1 MMLETN
7 NISFIALS
15 LMLLS
20 FFYYVYSISIKENLI
35 KFIGSVLLLSSV
47 SIISSMF
54 IHNGLMSICILSLCL
69 ILFKQDSVLECLF
82 ISLYF
87 IFLKVLTYVIM
98 TWGINIFIYDLVLPI
113 HDIVYGSDLLLCI
126 FLLLTRH
133 LFKDYLMRIKEYT
146 AFYLGIHS
154 VLTLI
159 YLSYLITIFK
169 KGSLPLENSI
179 EIVLITILVMLIYQ
193 MVNRILSIEKE
204 NYLVKL
210 NNEELKFNKKN
221 YENIITYMNEIRK
234 IKHDMNHML
243 LSLLDDCEK
252 KDYESLHNHINNQLH
267 RINKTQTVDTGNASL
282 NLILASQLS
291 KIKSKNI
298 EFIASQF
305 DDDIPMDKVDFYVL
319 LGNLLDNA
327 IENCT
332 SMSIKKIILDIY
344 KESNDFFIDIKNTS
358 INNPL
363 IDNPSFNTTKEDCGH
378 GFGMRSIMNIV
389 NKYHGVI
396 TYDYSYRYF
405 IIQIRIKSCTDNHY
419 NTM

>member
-7 NISFIALS
+7 SISFITCS

-20 FFYYVYSISIKENLI
+20 FFYYVYSINIKENLI
-35 KFIGSVLLLSSV
+35 KYIGSVVLLSSV

-54 IHNGLMSICILSLCL
+54 IHNGLISLCILGLCL
-69 ILFKQDSVLECLF
+69 VLFKQDSLLESLF

-98 TWGINIFIYDLVLPI
+98 TWGITIFIYDLVLPI
-113 HDIVYGSDLLLCI
+113 HYTIYGSDILLCL
-126 FLLLTRH
+126 FLLLTGH
-133 LFKDYLMRIKEYT
+133 LFKNHLTRIREYT
-146 AFYLGIHS
+146 TFYLGIHS
-154 VLTLI
+154 VLILI

-169 KGSLPLENSI
+169 KGSLPLESSI
-179 EIVLITILVMLIYQ
+179 EIVLITVLVMLIYQ
-193 MVNRILSIEKE
+193 MVNKVLCIEKE

-221 YENIITYMNEIRK
+221 YENIMTHMNEIRK

-243 LSLLDDCEK
+243 LSLLDDCKK

-267 RINKTQTVDTGNASL
+267 RINETQTVNTGNASL
-282 NLILASQLS
+282 NLILASQVS
-291 KIKSKNI
+291 KIKDKNI

-332 SMSIKKIILDIY
+332 SKSIKKIILDIY
-344 KESNDFFIDIKNTS
+344 KEDNGLIIDIKNTS

-363 IDNPSFNTTKEDCGH
+363 IDNPNFNTTKEDYGH

-389 NKYHGVI
+389 NKYHGEI

-405 IIQIRIKSCTDNHY
+405 SVQIKIKS
-419 NTM
+419 

>member
-1 MMLETN
+1 MLETN

-54 IHNGLMSICILSLCL
+54 IHNGLLSICILGLCL
-69 ILFKQDSVLECLF
+69 ILFKHDRLLECLF
-82 ISLYF
+82 ISIYF

-98 TWGINIFIYDLVLPI
+98 TWSINIFIYDLVLPI

-169 KGSLPLENSI
+169 KGSLPLESSI

-221 YENIITYMNEIRK
+221 YENIITHMNEIRK

-243 LSLLDDCEK
+243 LSLLEDCEK

-267 RINKTQTVDTGNASL
+267 RINETQTVDTGNASL

-291 KIKSKNI
+291 KINGKNI

-305 DDDIPMDKVDFYVL
+305 DDDTPMDKIDFYVL

-332 SMSIKKIILDIY
+332 SKSIKKNILDIY
-344 KESNDFFIDIKNTS
+344 KESNDFVIDIKNTN

-363 IDNPSFNTTKEDCGH
+363 VDNPNFNTTKEDCGH
-378 GFGMRSIMNIV
+378 GFGMRSIVNIV
-389 NKYHGVI
+389 NKYHGEI

-405 IIQIRIKSCTDNHY
+405 SVQVKL
-419 NTM
+419 

>member
-1 MMLETN
+1 MLETN

-54 IHNGLMSICILSLCL
+54 IHNGLLSICILGLCL
-69 ILFKQDSVLECLF
+69 ILFKYDRLLECLF
-82 ISLYF
+82 ISIYF

-98 TWGINIFIYDLVLPI
+98 TWGINIFIYDLVL
-113 HDIVYGSDLLLCI
+113 VYGSDLLLCI

-169 KGSLPLENSI
+169 KGSLPLESSI

-221 YENIITYMNEIRK
+221 YENIITHMNEIRK

-243 LSLLDDCEK
+243 LSLLEDCEK
-252 KDYESLHNHINNQLH
+252 KDYESLHNHINTQLH
-267 RINKTQTVDTGNASL
+267 RINETQTVDTGNASL

-291 KIKSKNI
+291 KIKGKNI

-305 DDDIPMDKVDFYVL
+305 DDDIPMDKIDFYVL

-332 SMSIKKIILDIY
+332 SKSIKKIILDIY
-344 KESNDFFIDIKNTS
+344 KESNDFVIDIKNTS

-363 IDNPSFNTTKEDCGH
+363 VDNPNFNTTKEDCSH

-389 NKYHGVI
+389 NKYHGEI

-405 IIQIRIKSCTDNHY
+405 SVQIRIKS
-419 NTM
+419 

>member
-1 MMLETN
+1 MLETN
-7 NISFIALS
+7 NISFITLS

-35 KFIGSVLLLSSV
+35 KFIGSVVLLSSA
-47 SIISSMF
+47 SIISSLL
-54 IHNGLMSICILSLCL
+54 IHNGLMSLCILGLCL
-69 ILFKQDSVLECLF
+69 IMFKQDSLVECLF

-98 TWGINIFIYDLVLPI
+98 AWGINIFIYDLVLPI
-113 HDIVYGSDLLLCI
+113 HDTIYGSDLLLCI

-133 LFKDYLMRIKEYT
+133 LFKGYLMRIKEYT

-169 KGSLPLENSI
+169 KGSLPLESSI

-221 YENIITYMNEIRK
+221 YENIITHMNEIRK

-243 LSLLDDCEK
+243 LSLLEDCEK

-267 RINKTQTVDTGNASL
+267 RINETQTVNTGNASL
-282 NLILASQLS
+282 NLILTSQLS
-291 KIKSKNI
+291 KIKDNNI

-305 DDDIPMDKVDFYVL
+305 NDDIPMDKVDFYVL
-319 LGNLLDNA
+319 IGNLLDNA

-332 SMSIKKIILDIY
+332 SKSIKKIILDIY
-344 KESNDFFIDIKNTS
+344 KENNDFIIDIKNTS
-358 INNPL
+358 VTNPL
-363 IDNPSFNTTKEDCGH
+363 VDNPDFTTTKKDCGH
-378 GFGMRSIMNIV
+378 GFGMHSIMNIV
-389 NKYHGVI
+389 NKYHGEI

-405 IIQIRIKSCTDNHY
+405 SVKVKIKS
-419 NTM
+419 

>member
-7 NISFIALS
+7 NISFIACS

-20 FFYYVYSISIKENLI
+20 FFYYVYSINIKENLI
-35 KFIGSVLLLSSV
+35 KYIGSVVLLSSI
-47 SIISSMF
+47 SIISSLL
-54 IHNGLMSICILSLCL
+54 IHNGLISLCILGLCL

-87 IFLKVLTYVIM
+87 IFLKVLTYVIVA
-98 TWGINIFIYDLVLPI
+98 WGINIFIYDLVLPI
-113 HDIVYGSDLLLCI
+113 HYTIYGSDILLCV

-133 LFKDYLMRIKEYT
+133 LFKDYLTRIREYT

-154 VLTLI
+154 VLILI

-169 KGSLPLENSI
+169 KGSLPLESSI
-179 EIVLITILVMLIYQ
+179 EIVLITILVILIYQ
-193 MVNRILSIEKE
+193 MVNRILSVEKE

-221 YENIITYMNEIRK
+221 YENIITHMNEIRK

-252 KDYESLHNHINNQLH
+252 KDYESLHNHINKQLH
-267 RINKTQTVDTGNASL
+267 RINDTPTIDTGNASL
-282 NLILASQLS
+282 NLILSSQLS
-291 KIKSKNI
+291 KVKDKNV
-298 EFIASQF
+298 EFITSQF

-332 SMSIKKIILDIY
+332 SKSIKKIILDIY
-344 KESNDFFIDIKNTS
+344 KEDHDLVINIKNTS
-358 INNPL
+358 ISNPL
-363 IDNPSFNTTKEDCGH
+363 IDNPNFNTSKKSRNHE
-378 GFGMRSIMNIV
+378 FGMRSIMNIV
-389 NKYHGVI
+389 NKYHGEI

-405 IIQIRIKSCTDNHY
+405 SVQIKMRSW
-419 NTM
+419 

>member
-35 KFIGSVLLLSSV
+35 KFIGSVLVLSSV

-54 IHNGLMSICILSLCL
+54 IHNGLLSICILGLCL
-69 ILFKQDSVLECLF
+69 ILFKHDRLLECLF
-82 ISLYF
+82 ISIYF

-133 LFKDYLMRIKEYT
+133 LFKGYLMRIKEYT

-169 KGSLPLENSI
+169 KGSLPLESSI

-221 YENIITYMNEIRK
+221 YENIITHMNEIRK

-243 LSLLDDCEK
+243 LSLLEDCEK

-267 RINKTQTVDTGNASL
+267 RINETQTVDTGNASL

-291 KIKSKNI
+291 KIKGKNI
-298 EFIASQF
+298 EFISSQF
-305 DDDIPMDKVDFYVL
+305 DDDTPMDKIDFYVL

-332 SMSIKKIILDIY
+332 SKSIKKIILDIY
-344 KESNDFFIDIKNTS
+344 KES
-358 INNPL
+358 
-363 IDNPSFNTTKEDCGH
+363 
-378 GFGMRSIMNIV
+378 
-389 NKYHGVI
+389 
-396 TYDYSYRYF
+396 
-405 IIQIRIKSCTDNHY
+405 
-419 NTM
+419 

>member
-7 NISFIALS
+7 SISFITCS

-20 FFYYVYSISIKENLI
+20 FFYYVYSINIKENLI
-35 KFIGSVLLLSSV
+35 KYIGSVVLLSSV

-54 IHNGLMSICILSLCL
+54 IHNGLISLCILGLCL
-69 ILFKQDSVLECLF
+69 VLFKQDSLLESLF

-98 TWGINIFIYDLVLPI
+98 TWGITIFIYDLVLPI
-113 HDIVYGSDLLLCI
+113 HYTIYGSDILLCL
-126 FLLLTRH
+126 FLLLTGH
-133 LFKDYLMRIKEYT
+133 LFKNHLTRIREYT
-146 AFYLGIHS
+146 TFYLGIHS
-154 VLTLI
+154 VLILI

-169 KGSLPLENSI
+169 KGSLPLESSI
-179 EIVLITILVMLIYQ
+179 EIVLITVLVMLIYQ
-193 MVNRILSIEKE
+193 MVNKVLCIEKE

-221 YENIITYMNEIRK
+221 YENIMTHMNEIRK

-243 LSLLDDCEK
+243 LSLLDDCKK

-267 RINKTQTVDTGNASL
+267 RINETQTVDTGNASL
-282 NLILASQLS
+282 NLILASQVS
-291 KIKSKNI
+291 KIKDKNI

-332 SMSIKKIILDIY
+332 SKSIKKIILDIY
-344 KESNDFFIDIKNTS
+344 KEDNGLIIDIKNTS

-363 IDNPSFNTTKEDCGH
+363 IDNPNFNTTKEDYGH

-389 NKYHGVI
+389 NKYHGEI

-405 IIQIRIKSCTDNHY
+405 SVQIKIKS
-419 NTM
+419 

>member
-1 MMLETN
+1 M
-7 NISFIALS
+7 
-15 LMLLS
+15 
-20 FFYYVYSISIKENLI
+20 
-35 KFIGSVLLLSSV
+35 KFIGSIVLLASV
-47 SIISSMF
+47 SIISSML
-54 IHNGLMSICILSLCL
+54 IHNGLLSICLLGLCL
-69 ILFKQDSVLECLF
+69 ILFKQDSLLECLF

-113 HDIVYGSDLLLCI
+113 HDTIYGSDILLCV
-126 FLLLTRH
+126 FLLLTGH
-133 LFKDYLMRIKEYT
+133 LFKNYLLRIKEYT

-154 VLTLI
+154 VLILI

-169 KGSLPLENSI
+169 KGSLPIESSI
-179 EIVLITILVMLIYQ
+179 EIVLITILVILIYQ

-221 YENIITYMNEIRK
+221 YENIISHMNEIRK

-243 LSLLDDCEK
+243 LSLLDDC
-252 KDYESLHNHINNQLH
+252 
-267 RINKTQTVDTGNASL
+267 
-282 NLILASQLS
+282 
-291 KIKSKNI
+291 
-298 EFIASQF
+298 ASQF
-305 DDDIPMDKVDFYVL
+305 DDDIPIDKVDFYVL

-332 SMSIKKIILDIY
+332 SKSIKKIILDIY
-344 KESNDFFIDIKNTS
+344 KESNDFVIDIKNTS

-363 IDNPSFNTTKEDCGH
+363 VDNPYFNTTKEERGH

-389 NKYHGVI
+389 NKYHGEI

-405 IIQIRIKSCTDNHY
+405 SVQDKL
-419 NTM
+419 

>member
-1 MMLETN
+1 MLETN
-7 NISFIALS
+7 NISFLALS

-54 IHNGLMSICILSLCL
+54 IHNGLLSICILGLCL
-69 ILFKQDSVLECLF
+69 ILFKHDRLLECLF
-82 ISLYF
+82 ISIYF

-98 TWGINIFIYDLVLPI
+98 TWSINIFIYDLVLPI

-169 KGSLPLENSI
+169 KGSLPLESSI

-221 YENIITYMNEIRK
+221 YENIITHMNEIRK

-243 LSLLDDCEK
+243 LSLLEDCEK

-267 RINKTQTVDTGNASL
+267 RINETQTVDTGNASL

-291 KIKSKNI
+291 KINGKNI

-305 DDDIPMDKVDFYVL
+305 DDDTPMDKIDFYVL

-332 SMSIKKIILDIY
+332 SKSIKKIILDIY
-344 KESNDFFIDIKNTS
+344 KESNDFVIDIKNTN

-363 IDNPSFNTTKEDCGH
+363 VDNPNFNTTKEDCGH
-378 GFGMRSIMNIV
+378 GFGMRSIVNIV
-389 NKYHGVI
+389 NKYHGEI

-405 IIQIRIKSCTDNHY
+405 SVQVKL
-419 NTM
+419 

>member
-1 MMLETN
+1 MLETN

-47 SIISSMF
+47 SVISSLL
-54 IHNGLMSICILSLCL
+54 IRNGLISLCILGLCL
-69 ILFKQDSVLECLF
+69 ILFKQDSVLEYLF

-87 IFLKVLTYVIM
+87 IFLKVLTYVIVA
-98 TWGINIFIYDLVLPI
+98 WGINIFIYDLVLPI

-169 KGSLPLENSI
+169 KGSLPLESSI
-179 EIVLITILVMLIYQ
+179 EIVLITILVMLFYQ

-221 YENIITYMNEIRK
+221 YENIITHMNEIRK

-267 RINKTQTVDTGNASL
+267 RINETQTINTGNASL
-282 NLILASQLS
+282 NLILSSQLS
-291 KIKSKNI
+291 KIKDKNI

-305 DDDIPMDKVDFYVL
+305 DDDIPLDKVDFYVL

-332 SMSIKKIILDIY
+332 SKSIKKIILDIY
-344 KESNDFFIDIKNTS
+344 KESNDFIIDIKNTS

-363 IDNPSFNTTKEDCGH
+363 VDNPNFNTTKEDGGH
-378 GFGMRSIMNIV
+378 GFGMRSIKNIV
-389 NKYHGVI
+389 NKYHGEI

-405 IIQIRIKSCTDNHY
+405 SIQIKIRSL
-419 NTM
+419 

>member
-1 MMLETN
+1 MLETN
-7 NISFIALS
+7 NISFIVLS

-35 KFIGSVLLLSSV
+35 KFIGSALLLSSV

-54 IHNGLMSICILSLCL
+54 IHNGLLSICILGLCL
-69 ILFKQDSVLECLF
+69 ILFKHDRLLECLF
-82 ISLYF
+82 ISIYF

-98 TWGINIFIYDLVLPI
+98 TWGINIFINIFIYDLVLPI

-126 FLLLTRH
+126 LLLLTRH

-169 KGSLPLENSI
+169 KGSLPLESSI

-221 YENIITYMNEIRK
+221 YENIITHMNEIRK

-243 LSLLDDCEK
+243 LSLLEDCEK

-267 RINKTQTVDTGNASL
+267 RINETQTVDTGNASL

-291 KIKSKNI
+291 KIKGKNI

-305 DDDIPMDKVDFYVL
+305 DDDTPMDKIDFYVL

-332 SMSIKKIILDIY
+332 SKSIKKIILDIY
-344 KESNDFFIDIKNTS
+344 KESNDFVIDIKNTS

-363 IDNPSFNTTKEDCGH
+363 VDNPNFNTTKEDCGH

-389 NKYHGVI
+389 NKYHGEI

-405 IIQIRIKSCTDNHY
+405 SVQIRIKS
-419 NTM
+419 

>member
-1 MMLETN
+1 MMIETN
-7 NISFIALS
+7 NISFIACS
-15 LMLLS
+15 LMLVS
-20 FFYYVYSISIKENLI
+20 FFYYIYSISIQENLI
-35 KFIGSVLLLSSV
+35 KFIGSVVLLSSI
-47 SIISSMF
+47 SIISSLL
-54 IHNGLMSICILSLCL
+54 IHNGLISLCILGLCL

-113 HDIVYGSDLLLCI
+113 HDTIYGSDILLCV
-126 FLLLTRH
+126 FLLLTGH
-133 LFKDYLMRIKEYT
+133 LFKDYLTRIREYT
-146 AFYLGIHS
+146 GFYLGIHS
-154 VLTLI
+154 VLILI

-169 KGSLPLENSI
+169 KGALPLESSI
-179 EIVLITILVMLIYQ
+179 EIGLITILVILIYQ
-193 MVNRILSIEKE
+193 MVNRILSVEKE
-204 NYLVKL
+204 NYFVKL

-221 YENIITYMNEIRK
+221 YENIITHMNEIRK
-234 IKHDMNHML
+234 IKHDMNHIL

-267 RINKTQTVDTGNASL
+267 RINETQTVDAGNASL

-291 KIKSKNI
+291 KIKGKNI

-305 DDDIPMDKVDFYVL
+305 DDDIPMDKVDFYIL

-332 SMSIKKIILDIY
+332 SKSIKKIILDIY
-344 KESNDFFIDIKNTS
+344 KDEHDLVINIKNTS
-358 INNPL
+358 FHNPL
-363 IDNPSFNTTKEDCGH
+363 VDNPNFNTTKEDRGH

-389 NKYHGVI
+389 NKYHGKI

-405 IIQIRIKSCTDNHY
+405 SVQIKIRS
-419 NTM
+419 

>member
-7 NISFIALS
+7 NISFIACS

-35 KFIGSVLLLSSV
+35 KFIGSVVLLSSV
-47 SIISSMF
+47 SVISSLL
-54 IHNGLMSICILSLCL
+54 IHNGLISLCILGLCL

-113 HDIVYGSDLLLCI
+113 HDTIYGSDILLCI
-126 FLLLTRH
+126 FLLLTGH
-133 LFKDYLMRIKEYT
+133 LFKDYLTRIREYT
-146 AFYLGIHS
+146 TFYLGIHS
-154 VLTLI
+154 VLILI

-169 KGSLPLENSI
+169 KGSLPLESSI
-179 EIVLITILVMLIYQ
+179 EIVLITILIILIYQ

-221 YENIITYMNEIRK
+221 YENITTHMNEIRK

-267 RINKTQTVDTGNASL
+267 RINETQTMNTGNVSL
-282 NLILASQLS
+282 NLILSSQLS
-291 KIKSKNI
+291 KIKDKNI
-298 EFIASQF
+298 EFITSQF

-332 SMSIKKIILDIY
+332 SKSIKKIILDIY
-344 KESNDFFIDIKNTS
+344 KEDNDFIIDIKNTNIS
-358 INNPL
+358 NPLINNP
-363 IDNPSFNTTKEDCGH
+363 NFNTTKEDYGH

-389 NKYHGVI
+389 NKYHGEI

-405 IIQIRIKSCTDNHY
+405 SVQIKIRSE
-419 NTM
+419 

>member
-7 NISFIALS
+7 SISFITCS

-35 KFIGSVLLLSSV
+35 KYSGSVVLLSSV

-54 IHNGLMSICILSLCL
+54 IHNGLISICILGLCL
-69 ILFKQDSVLECLF
+69 VLFKQDSLLESLF

-98 TWGINIFIYDLVLPI
+98 TWGITIFIYDLILPI
-113 HDIVYGSDLLLCI
+113 HYTIYGSDILLCL

-133 LFKDYLMRIKEYT
+133 LFKNYLTRIREYT
-146 AFYLGIHS
+146 TFYLGIHS
-154 VLTLI
+154 VLILI

-169 KGSLPLENSI
+169 KGSLLLESSI
-179 EIVLITILVMLIYQ
+179 EIVLITILVILIYQ

-221 YENIITYMNEIRK
+221 YENIISHMNEIRK

-252 KDYESLHNHINNQLH
+252 KDYESLHNHINKQLH
-267 RINKTQTVDTGNASL
+267 RINDTPTIDTGNASL
-282 NLILASQLS
+282 NLILSSQLS
-291 KIKSKNI
+291 KVKDKNI
-298 EFIASQF
+298 EFITSQF

-332 SMSIKKIILDIY
+332 SKSIKKIILDIY
-344 KESNDFFIDIKNTS
+344 KEDHDLVINIKNTS
-358 INNPL
+358 IHNPL
-363 IDNPSFNTTKEDCGH
+363 VDNPNFNTSKEGRGH

-389 NKYHGVI
+389 NKYHGEI

-405 IIQIRIKSCTDNHY
+405 SVQIKMRSW
-419 NTM
+419 

>member
-7 NISFIALS
+7 NISFIACS

-35 KFIGSVLLLSSV
+35 KFIGSVVLLSSV
-47 SIISSMF
+47 SIISSLL
-54 IHNGLMSICILSLCL
+54 IYNGLITLCVLGLCL

-113 HDIVYGSDLLLCI
+113 HDTIYGSDILLCV
-126 FLLLTRH
+126 FLFLTGH
-133 LFKDYLMRIKEYT
+133 LFKNHLTRIREYT

-154 VLTLI
+154 VLILI

-169 KGSLPLENSI
+169 KGSLPLESSI
-179 EIVLITILVMLIYQ
+179 EIVLITILVMLIDQ

-221 YENIITYMNEIRK
+221 YENIITHMNEIRK

-267 RINKTQTVDTGNASL
+267 RINETPTVDTGNASL

-291 KIKSKNI
+291 KIKDKSI
-298 EFIASQF
+298 ELIVSQF

-332 SMSIKKIILDIY
+332 SKSIKKIILDIY
-344 KESNDFFIDIKNTS
+344 KDEHDLVINIKNTS
-358 INNPL
+358 IHDPL
-363 IDNPSFNTTKEDCGH
+363 VDNPNFNTTKEDRGH

-389 NKYHGVI
+389 NKYHGEI
-396 TYDYSYRYF
+396 TYNYSYRYF
-405 IIQIRIKSCTDNHY
+405 SVQIKMKS
-419 NTM
+419 

>member
-7 NISFIALS
+7 SISFITCS

-20 FFYYVYSISIKENLI
+20 FFYYVYSISIKKNLI
-35 KFIGSVLLLSSV
+35 KFIGSVVLLSSV
-47 SIISSMF
+47 SIISSLF
-54 IHNGLMSICILSLCL
+54 IHNGLISLCILGLCL

-98 TWGINIFIYDLVLPI
+98 TWGITIFIYDLVLPI
-113 HDIVYGSDLLLCI
+113 HYTIYGSDILLCL
-126 FLLLTRH
+126 FLLLTGH
-133 LFKDYLMRIKEYT
+133 LFKDYLMRMREYT
-146 AFYLGIHS
+146 TFYLGIHS
-154 VLTLI
+154 VLILI

-169 KGSLPLENSI
+169 KGSLPLESSI
-179 EIVLITILVMLIYQ
+179 EIVLITVLVMLIYQ
-193 MVNRILSIEKE
+193 MVNKVLCIEKE

-221 YENIITYMNEIRK
+221 YENIMTHMNEIRK

-267 RINKTQTVDTGNASL
+267 RINETQTVDTGNASL
-282 NLILASQLS
+282 NLILASQVS
-291 KIKSKNI
+291 KIKDKNI

-332 SMSIKKIILDIY
+332 SKSIKKIILDIY
-344 KESNDFFIDIKNTS
+344 KEDNGLIIDIKNTS

-363 IDNPSFNTTKEDCGH
+363 IDNPNFNTTKEDYGH

-389 NKYHGVI
+389 NKYHEEI

-405 IIQIRIKSCTDNHY
+405 SVQIKIKS
-419 NTM
+419 

>member
-7 NISFIALS
+7 SISFITCS

-20 FFYYVYSISIKENLI
+20 FFYYVYSINIKENLI
-35 KFIGSVLLLSSV
+35 KYIGSVVLLSSV

-54 IHNGLMSICILSLCL
+54 IHNGLISLCILGLCL
-69 ILFKQDSVLECLF
+69 VLFKQDSVLECLF

-98 TWGINIFIYDLVLPI
+98 TWGITIFIYDLVLPI
-113 HDIVYGSDLLLCI
+113 HYTIYGSDILLCL
-126 FLLLTRH
+126 FLLLTGH
-133 LFKDYLMRIKEYT
+133 LFKDYLMRMREYT
-146 AFYLGIHS
+146 TFYLGIHS
-154 VLTLI
+154 VLILI

-169 KGSLPLENSI
+169 KGSLPLESSI
-179 EIVLITILVMLIYQ
+179 EIVLITVLVMLIYQ
-193 MVNRILSIEKE
+193 MVNKVLCIEKE

-221 YENIITYMNEIRK
+221 YENIMTHMNEIRK

-267 RINKTQTVDTGNASL
+267 RINETQTVDTGNASL
-282 NLILASQLS
+282 NLILASQVS
-291 KIKSKNI
+291 KIKDKNI

-332 SMSIKKIILDIY
+332 SKSIKKIILDIY
-344 KESNDFFIDIKNTS
+344 KEDNGLIIDIKNTS

-363 IDNPSFNTTKEDCGH
+363 IDNPNFNTTKEDYGH

-389 NKYHGVI
+389 NKYHGEI

-405 IIQIRIKSCTDNHY
+405 SVQIKIKS
-419 NTM
+419 

>member
-54 IHNGLMSICILSLCL
+54 IHNGLMSICILGLCL

-133 LFKDYLMRIKEYT
+133 LFKGYLMRIKEYT

-169 KGSLPLENSI
+169 KGSLPLESSI

-221 YENIITYMNEIRK
+221 YENIITHMNEIRK

-243 LSLLDDCEK
+243 LSLLEVCEK

-267 RINKTQTVDTGNASL
+267 RINETQTVDTGNASL

-291 KIKSKNI
+291 KIKGKNI

-305 DDDIPMDKVDFYVL
+305 DDVL

-389 NKYHGVI
+389 NKYPLQYYVI
-396 TYDYSYRYF
+396 HTTSKQLF
-405 IIQIRIKSCTDNHY
+405 T
-419 NTM
+419 

>member
-7 NISFIALS
+7 SISFITCS

-20 FFYYVYSISIKENLI
+20 FFYYVYSINIKENLI
-35 KFIGSVLLLSSV
+35 KYIGSVVLLSSV

-54 IHNGLMSICILSLCL
+54 IHNGLISLCILGLCL
-69 ILFKQDSVLECLF
+69 VLFKQDSLLESLF

-98 TWGINIFIYDLVLPI
+98 TWGITIFIYDLVLPI
-113 HDIVYGSDLLLCI
+113 HDTIYGSDILLCL

-133 LFKDYLMRIKEYT
+133 LFKNYLTRIREYT
-146 AFYLGIHS
+146 TFYLGIHS
-154 VLTLI
+154 VLILI

-169 KGSLPLENSI
+169 KGSLPLESSI
-179 EIVLITILVMLIYQ
+179 EIVLITILVILIYQ
-193 MVNRILSIEKE
+193 MVNKILSIEKE

-221 YENIITYMNEIRK
+221 YENIITHMNEIRK

-252 KDYESLHNHINNQLH
+252 KDYESLHNHINKQLH
-267 RINKTQTVDTGNASL
+267 RINDTPTIDTGNASL
-282 NLILASQLS
+282 NLILSSQLS
-291 KIKSKNI
+291 KVKNKNI
-298 EFIASQF
+298 EFITSQF
-305 DDDIPMDKVDFYVL
+305 DDDIPMDKVDFYIL

-332 SMSIKKIILDIY
+332 SKSIKKIILDIY
-344 KESNDFFIDIKNTS
+344 KEEHDLVINIKNTS
-358 INNPL
+358 ISNPL
-363 IDNPSFNTTKEDCGH
+363 IDNPNFNTTKEDRGH
-378 GFGMRSIMNIV
+378 GFGMHSIMNIV
-389 NKYHGVI
+389 NKYHGEI

-405 IIQIRIKSCTDNHY
+405 SVQIKMRSC
-419 NTM
+419 

>member
-1 MMLETN
+1 MLETN

-54 IHNGLMSICILSLCL
+54 IHNGLLSICILGLCL
-69 ILFKQDSVLECLF
+69 ILFKHDRLLECLF
-82 ISLYF
+82 ISIYF

-98 TWGINIFIYDLVLPI
+98 TWSINIFIYDLVLPI

-169 KGSLPLENSI
+169 KGSFPLESSI

-221 YENIITYMNEIRK
+221 YENIITHMNEIRK

-243 LSLLDDCEK
+243 LSLLEDCKK
-252 KDYESLHNHINNQLH
+252 KDYESLHNHIHNQLH
-267 RINKTQTVDTGNASL
+267 TINKTQTVDTGNASL
-282 NLILASQLS
+282 DLILSSQLS
-291 KIKSKNI
+291 KIKDKNI

-305 DDDIPMDKVDFYVL
+305 DDDIPIDKVDFYVL

-332 SMSIKKIILDIY
+332 SKSIKKIILDIY
-344 KESNDFFIDIKNTS
+344 KESNDLVIDIKNTN

-363 IDNPSFNTTKEDCGH
+363 VDNPNFNTTKEDCGH
-378 GFGMRSIMNIV
+378 GFGMRSIVNIV
-389 NKYHGVI
+389 NKYHGEI

-405 IIQIRIKSCTDNHY
+405 SVQIRIKSSY
-419 NTM
+419 NQ

>member
-1 MMLETN
+1 MLETN
-7 NISFIALS
+7 SISFITCS

-20 FFYYVYSISIKENLI
+20 FFYYVYSINIKENLI
-35 KFIGSVLLLSSV
+35 KYIGSVVLLSSV

-54 IHNGLMSICILSLCL
+54 IHNGLISLCILGLCL
-69 ILFKQDSVLECLF
+69 VLFKQDSLLESLF

-98 TWGINIFIYDLVLPI
+98 TWGITIFIYDLVLPI
-113 HDIVYGSDLLLCI
+113 HYTIYGSDILLCL
-126 FLLLTRH
+126 FLLLTGH
-133 LFKDYLMRIKEYT
+133 LFKNHLTRIREYT
-146 AFYLGIHS
+146 TFYLGIHS
-154 VLTLI
+154 VLILI

-169 KGSLPLENSI
+169 KGSLPLESSI
-179 EIVLITILVMLIYQ
+179 EIVLITVLVMLIYQ
-193 MVNRILSIEKE
+193 MVNKVLCIEKE

-221 YENIITYMNEIRK
+221 YENIMTHMNEIRK

-267 RINKTQTVDTGNASL
+267 RINETQTVDTGNASL
-282 NLILASQLS
+282 NLILASQVS
-291 KIKSKNI
+291 KIKDKNI
-298 EFIASQF
+298 EFITSQF

-332 SMSIKKIILDIY
+332 SKSIKKIILDIY
-344 KESNDFFIDIKNTS
+344 KDEHDLVIDIKNTS
-358 INNPL
+358 IHNPL
-363 IDNPSFNTTKEDCGH
+363 IDNPNFNTTKEDRGH
-378 GFGMRSIMNIV
+378 GFGMHSIMNIV
-389 NKYHGVI
+389 NKYHGEI

-405 IIQIRIKSCTDNHY
+405 SVQIKLKSE
-419 NTM
+419 

>member
-1 MMLETN
+1 MLETN
-7 NISFIALS
+7 NISFLALS

-35 KFIGSVLLLSSV
+35 KFIGFVLLLSSV

-54 IHNGLMSICILSLCL
+54 IHNGLLSICILGLCL
-69 ILFKQDSVLECLF
+69 ILFKHDRLLECLF
-82 ISLYF
+82 ISIYF

-98 TWGINIFIYDLVLPI
+98 TWSINIFIYDLVLPI

-169 KGSLPLENSI
+169 KGSLPLESSI

-221 YENIITYMNEIRK
+221 YENIITHMNEIRK

-243 LSLLDDCEK
+243 LSLLEDCEK

-267 RINKTQTVDTGNASL
+267 RINETQTVDTGNASL

-291 KIKSKNI
+291 KINGKNI

-305 DDDIPMDKVDFYVL
+305 DDDTPMDKIDFYVL

-332 SMSIKKIILDIY
+332 SKSIKKIILDIY
-344 KESNDFFIDIKNTS
+344 KESNDFVVDIKNTN

-363 IDNPSFNTTKEDCGH
+363 VDNPNFNTTKEDCGH
-378 GFGMRSIMNIV
+378 GFEMRSIVNIV
-389 NKYHGVI
+389 NKYHGEI

-405 IIQIRIKSCTDNHY
+405 SVQIRIKSSY
-419 NTM
+419 NQ

>member
-1 MMLETN
+1 MLETN

-20 FFYYVYSISIKENLI
+20 FFYYVYSINIKKNLM
-35 KFIGSVLLLSSV
+35 KFIGSIVLLASV
-47 SIISSMF
+47 SIISSML
-54 IHNGLMSICILSLCL
+54 IHNGLLSICLLSLCL
-69 ILFKQDSVLECLF
+69 ILFKQDSLLECLF
-82 ISLYF
+82 ISLF

-113 HDIVYGSDLLLCI
+113 HDTIYGSDILLCV
-126 FLLLTRH
+126 FLLLTGH
-133 LFKDYLMRIKEYT
+133 LFKNYLLRIKEYT

-154 VLTLI
+154 VLILI

-169 KGSLPLENSI
+169 KGSLPIESSI
-179 EIVLITILVMLIYQ
+179 EIVLITILVILIYQ

-221 YENIITYMNEIRK
+221 YENIISHMNEIRK

-252 KDYESLHNHINNQLH
+252 KDYESLHNHIHNQLH
-267 RINKTQTVDTGNASL
+267 RINETQTVDTGNASL
-282 NLILASQLS
+282 NLILSSQLS
-291 KIKSKNI
+291 KIKDKNI

-332 SMSIKKIILDIY
+332 SKSIKKIILDIY
-344 KESNDFFIDIKNTS
+344 KESNDFVIDIKNTS

-363 IDNPSFNTTKEDCGH
+363 VDNPYFNTTKEERGH

-389 NKYHGVI
+389 NKYHGEI

-405 IIQIRIKSCTDNHY
+405 SVQVKL
-419 NTM
+419 

>member
-7 NISFIALS
+7 SISFITCS

-20 FFYYVYSISIKENLI
+20 FFYYVYSINIKENLI
-35 KFIGSVLLLSSV
+35 KYIGSVVLLSSV

-54 IHNGLMSICILSLCL
+54 IHNGLISLCILGLCL
-69 ILFKQDSVLECLF
+69 VLFKQDSLLESLF

-87 IFLKVLTYVIM
+87 VFLKILTYVIM
-98 TWGINIFIYDLVLPI
+98 AWGITIFIYDLVLPI
-113 HDIVYGSDLLLCI
+113 HDTIYGSDILLCL

-133 LFKDYLMRIKEYT
+133 LFKNYLTRIREYT
-146 AFYLGIHS
+146 TFYLGIHS
-154 VLTLI
+154 VLILI

-169 KGSLPLENSI
+169 KGSLPLESSI
-179 EIVLITILVMLIYQ
+179 EIVLITILVILIYQ
-193 MVNRILSIEKE
+193 MVNRILSVEKE

-221 YENIITYMNEIRK
+221 YENIITHMNEIRK

-267 RINKTQTVDTGNASL
+267 RINETQTVDTGNISL
-282 NLILASQLS
+282 NLILSSQLS
-291 KIKSKNI
+291 KIKDKKI

-305 DDDIPMDKVDFYVL
+305 DDNIPMDKVDFYIL

-332 SMSIKKIILDIY
+332 SKSIKKIILDIY
-344 KESNDFFIDIKNTS
+344 KDEHDLVIDIKNTS
-358 INNPL
+358 IHNPL
-363 IDNPSFNTTKEDCGH
+363 IDNPNFNTTKEDRGH
-378 GFGMRSIMNIV
+378 GFGMHSIMNIV
-389 NKYHGVI
+389 NKYHGKI

-405 IIQIRIKSCTDNHY
+405 SVQIKIRSS
-419 NTM
+419 

>member
-1 MMLETN
+1 MLETN

-47 SIISSMF
+47 SIISSML
-54 IHNGLMSICILSLCL
+54 IHNGLLSICLLSLCL
-69 ILFKQDSVLECLF
+69 ILFKHDRLLECLF

-113 HDIVYGSDLLLCI
+113 NDTIYGSDILLCV
-126 FLLLTRH
+126 FLLLTGH
-133 LFKDYLMRIKEYT
+133 LFKNYLLRIKEYT

-154 VLTLI
+154 VLILI

-169 KGSLPLENSI
+169 KGFLPIESSI
-179 EIVLITILVMLIYQ
+179 EIVLITILVILIYQ

-221 YENIITYMNEIRK
+221 YENIISHMNEIRK

-243 LSLLDDCEK
+243 LSLLEDCEK

-267 RINKTQTVDTGNASL
+267 TINKTQTVDTGNASL
-282 NLILASQLS
+282 NLILSSQLS
-291 KIKSKNI
+291 KIKDKNI

-305 DDDIPMDKVDFYVL
+305 DDDIPMDKIDFYVL

-332 SMSIKKIILDIY
+332 SKSIKKIILDIY
-344 KESNDFFIDIKNTS
+344 KESNDFIIDIKNTN

-363 IDNPSFNTTKEDCGH
+363 VDNPYFNTTKEERGH

-389 NKYHGVI
+389 NKYHGEI

-405 IIQIRIKSCTDNHY
+405 SVQVKL
-419 NTM
+419 

>member
-7 NISFIALS
+7 NISLIACS

-54 IHNGLMSICILSLCL
+54 IHNGLLSICILGLCL
-69 ILFKQDSVLECLF
+69 ILFKYDRLLECLF
-82 ISLYF
+82 ISIYF

-113 HDIVYGSDLLLCI
+113 HDTIYGSDILLCV
-126 FLLLTRH
+126 FLFLTGH
-133 LFKDYLMRIKEYT
+133 LFKDYLKRIREYT

-154 VLTLI
+154 VLILI

-169 KGSLPLENSI
+169 KGSLPLESSI
-179 EIVLITILVMLIYQ
+179 EIVLITVLVILIYQ

-221 YENIITYMNEIRK
+221 YKNIITHMNEIRK

-267 RINKTQTVDTGNASL
+267 RINETQTVDTGNASL

-291 KIKSKNI
+291 KIKGKNI
-298 EFIASQF
+298 EFITSQF
-305 DDDIPMDKVDFYVL
+305 DDDIPMDKVDFYIL

-332 SMSIKKIILDIY
+332 SKSIKKIILDIY
-344 KESNDFFIDIKNTS
+344 KDEDDLVINIKNTS
-358 INNPL
+358 IHNPL
-363 IDNPSFNTTKEDCGH
+363 IDNPTFNTTKKDRGH

-389 NKYHGVI
+389 NKYHGKI

-405 IIQIRIKSCTDNHY
+405 SVQIKMKS
-419 NTM
+419 

>member
-1 MMLETN
+1 MLETN
-7 NISFIALS
+7 NISFLALS

-54 IHNGLMSICILSLCL
+54 IHNGLLSICILGLCL
-69 ILFKQDSVLECLF
+69 ILFKHDRLLECLF
-82 ISLYF
+82 ISIYF

-98 TWGINIFIYDLVLPI
+98 TWSINIFIYDLVLPI

-169 KGSLPLENSI
+169 KGSLPLESSI

-221 YENIITYMNEIRK
+221 YENIITHMNEIRK

-243 LSLLDDCEK
+243 LSLLEDCEK

-267 RINKTQTVDTGNASL
+267 RINETQTVDTGNASL

-291 KIKSKNI
+291 KINVKNI

-305 DDDIPMDKVDFYVL
+305 DDDTPMDKIDFYVL

-332 SMSIKKIILDIY
+332 SKSIKKIILDIY
-344 KESNDFFIDIKNTS
+344 KESNDFVIDIKNAN

-363 IDNPSFNTTKEDCGH
+363 VDNPNFNTTKEDCGH
-378 GFGMRSIMNIV
+378 GFEMRSIVNIV
-389 NKYHGVI
+389 NKYHGEI

-405 IIQIRIKSCTDNHY
+405 SVQIRIKSSY
-419 NTM
+419 NQ

>member
-7 NISFIALS
+7 SISFITCS

-20 FFYYVYSISIKENLI
+20 FFYYVYSINIKENLI
-35 KFIGSVLLLSSV
+35 KYIGSVVLLSSV

-54 IHNGLMSICILSLCL
+54 IHNGLISLCILGLCL
-69 ILFKQDSVLECLF
+69 VLFKQDSLLESLF

-98 TWGINIFIYDLVLPI
+98 TWGITIFIYDLVLPI
-113 HDIVYGSDLLLCI
+113 HYTIYGSDILLCL
-126 FLLLTRH
+126 FLLLTGH
-133 LFKDYLMRIKEYT
+133 LFKNHLTRIREYT
-146 AFYLGIHS
+146 TFYLGIHS
-154 VLTLI
+154 VLILI

-169 KGSLPLENSI
+169 KGSLPLESSI
-179 EIVLITILVMLIYQ
+179 EIVLITVLVMLIYQ
-193 MVNRILSIEKE
+193 MVNKVLCIEKE
-204 NYLVKL
+204 NYLAKL

-221 YENIITYMNEIRK
+221 YENIMTHMNEIRK

-243 LSLLDDCEK
+243 LSLLDDCKK

-267 RINKTQTVDTGNASL
+267 RINETQTVDTGNASL
-282 NLILASQLS
+282 NLILASQVS
-291 KIKSKNI
+291 KIKDKNI

-332 SMSIKKIILDIY
+332 SKSIKKIILDIY
-344 KESNDFFIDIKNTS
+344 KEDNGLIIDIKNTS

-363 IDNPSFNTTKEDCGH
+363 IDNPNFNTTKEDYGH

-389 NKYHGVI
+389 NKYHGEI

-405 IIQIRIKSCTDNHY
+405 SVQIKIKS
-419 NTM
+419 

>member
-1 MMLETN
+1 MLETN
-7 NISFIALS
+7 NISFITLS

-35 KFIGSVLLLSSV
+35 KFIGSVLVLSSV

-54 IHNGLMSICILSLCL
+54 IHNGLLSICILGLCL
-69 ILFKQDSVLECLF
+69 ILFKHDRLLECLF
-82 ISLYF
+82 ISIYF

-133 LFKDYLMRIKEYT
+133 LFKGYLMRIKEYT

-169 KGSLPLENSI
+169 KGSLPLESSI

-221 YENIITYMNEIRK
+221 YENIITHMNEIRK

-243 LSLLDDCEK
+243 LSLLEDCEK

-267 RINKTQTVDTGNASL
+267 RINETQTVDTGNASL

-291 KIKSKNI
+291 KIKGKNI
-298 EFIASQF
+298 EFISSQF
-305 DDDIPMDKVDFYVL
+305 DDDTPMDMIDFYVL

-332 SMSIKKIILDIY
+332 SKSIKKIILDIY
-344 KESNDFFIDIKNTS
+344 KESNDFVIDIKNTS

-363 IDNPSFNTTKEDCGH
+363 VGNPNFNTTKEDCGH

-389 NKYHGVI
+389 NKYYGEI

-405 IIQIRIKSCTDNHY
+405 SVQIRIKS
-419 NTM
+419 

>member
-1 MMLETN
+1 MLETN
-7 NISFIALS
+7 NISFLALS

-54 IHNGLMSICILSLCL
+54 IHNGLLSICILGLCL
-69 ILFKQDSVLECLF
+69 ILFKHDRLLECLF
-82 ISLYF
+82 ISIYF

-98 TWGINIFIYDLVLPI
+98 TWSINIFIYDLVLPI

-169 KGSLPLENSI
+169 KGSLPLESSI

-221 YENIITYMNEIRK
+221 YENIITHMNEIRK

-243 LSLLDDCEK
+243 LSLLEDCEK

-267 RINKTQTVDTGNASL
+267 RINETQTVDTGNASL

-291 KIKSKNI
+291 KINVKNI

-305 DDDIPMDKVDFYVL
+305 DDDTPMDKIDFYVL

-332 SMSIKKIILDIY
+332 SKSIKKIILDIY
-344 KESNDFFIDIKNTS
+344 KESNDFVVDIKNTN

-363 IDNPSFNTTKEDCGH
+363 VDNPNFNTTKEDCGH
-378 GFGMRSIMNIV
+378 GFEMRSIVNIV
-389 NKYHGVI
+389 NKYHGEI

-405 IIQIRIKSCTDNHY
+405 SVQIRIKSSY
-419 NTM
+419 NQ

>member
-1 MMLETN
+1 MLETN
-7 NISFIALS
+7 NISFLALS

-54 IHNGLMSICILSLCL
+54 IHNGLLSICILGLCL
-69 ILFKQDSVLECLF
+69 ILFKHDRLLECLF
-82 ISLYF
+82 ISIYF

-98 TWGINIFIYDLVLPI
+98 TWSINIFIYDLVLPI

-169 KGSLPLENSI
+169 KGSLPLESSI

-221 YENIITYMNEIRK
+221 YENIITHMNEIRK

-243 LSLLDDCEK
+243 LSLLEDCEK

-267 RINKTQTVDTGNASL
+267 RINETQTVDTGNASL

-291 KIKSKNI
+291 KINGKNI

-305 DDDIPMDKVDFYVL
+305 DDDTPMDKIDFYVL

-332 SMSIKKIILDIY
+332 SKSIKKIILDIY
-344 KESNDFFIDIKNTS
+344 KESNDFVVDIKNTN

-363 IDNPSFNTTKEDCGH
+363 VDNPNFNTTKEDCGH
-378 GFGMRSIMNIV
+378 GFGMRSIVNIV
-389 NKYHGVI
+389 NKYHGEI

-405 IIQIRIKSCTDNHY
+405 SVQVKL
-419 NTM
+419 

>member
-1 MMLETN
+1 
-7 NISFIALS
+7 
-15 LMLLS
+15 
-20 FFYYVYSISIKENLI
+20 
-35 KFIGSVLLLSSV
+35 
-47 SIISSMF
+47 
-54 IHNGLMSICILSLCL
+54 
-69 ILFKQDSVLECLF
+69 
-82 ISLYF
+82 
-87 IFLKVLTYVIM
+87 M

-113 HDIVYGSDLLLCI
+113 HDTIYGSDILLCI
-126 FLLLTRH
+126 FLLLTGH
-133 LFKDYLMRIKEYT
+133 LFKDYLKRIREYT

-154 VLTLI
+154 VLILI

-169 KGSLPLENSI
+169 KGSLPLESSI
-179 EIVLITILVMLIYQ
+179 EVVLITILVMLIYQ
-193 MVNRILSIEKE
+193 MVNKILCIEKE

-221 YENIITYMNEIRK
+221 YENTISHMNEIRK

-267 RINKTQTVDTGNASL
+267 RINETQTMNTGNVSL
-282 NLILASQLS
+282 NLILSSQLS
-291 KIKSKNI
+291 KIKDKNI
-298 EFIASQF
+298 EFITSQF

-332 SMSIKKIILDIY
+332 SKSIKKIILDIY
-344 KESNDFFIDIKNTS
+344 KEDNDFIIDIKNTNIS
-358 INNPL
+358 NPLINNP
-363 IDNPSFNTTKEDCGH
+363 NFNTTKEDYGH

-389 NKYHGVI
+389 NKYHGEI

-405 IIQIRIKSCTDNHY
+405 SVQIKIRSE
-419 NTM
+419 

>member
-1 MMLETN
+1 MLETN

-20 FFYYVYSISIKENLI
+20 FFYYVYSINIKKNLMQ
-35 KFIGSVLLLSSV
+35 FIGSIVLLASV
-47 SIISSMF
+47 SIISSTL
-54 IHNGLMSICILSLCL
+54 IHNGLLSICLLSLCL
-69 ILFKQDSVLECLF
+69 ILFKQDSLLECLF
-82 ISLYF
+82 ISLYC

-113 HDIVYGSDLLLCI
+113 HDTIYGSDILLCV
-126 FLLLTRH
+126 FLLLTGH
-133 LFKDYLMRIKEYT
+133 LFKNYLLRIKEYT
-146 AFYLGIHS
+146 AFYLGINS
-154 VLTLI
+154 VLILI

-169 KGSLPLENSI
+169 KGSLPIESSI
-179 EIVLITILVMLIYQ
+179 EIVLITILVILIYQ

-221 YENIITYMNEIRK
+221 YENIISHINEIRK

-252 KDYESLHNHINNQLH
+252 KDYESLNNHIHNQLH
-267 RINKTQTVDTGNASL
+267 TINKTQTVDTGNASL
-282 NLILASQLS
+282 NLILSSQLS
-291 KIKSKNI
+291 KIKDKNI
-298 EFIASQF
+298 EFIANQF
-305 DDDIPMDKVDFYVL
+305 DDDIPIDKVDFYVL

-332 SMSIKKIILDIY
+332 SKSIKKIILDIY
-344 KESNDFFIDIKNTS
+344 KESNDFVIDIKNTS

-363 IDNPSFNTTKEDCGH
+363 IDNPYFNTTKEERGH
-378 GFGMRSIMNIV
+378 GFGMHSIIKIV
-389 NKYHGVI
+389 NKYHGEI
-396 TYDYSYRYF
+396 TFDYSYRYF
-405 IIQIRIKSCTDNHY
+405 SVQVKL
-419 NTM
+419 

>member
-1 MMLETN
+1 MLETN
-7 NISFIALS
+7 NISFLALS

-54 IHNGLMSICILSLCL
+54 IHNGLLSICILGLCL
-69 ILFKQDSVLECLF
+69 ILFKHDRLLECLF
-82 ISLYF
+82 ISIYF

-98 TWGINIFIYDLVLPI
+98 TWSINIFIYDLVLPI

-169 KGSLPLENSI
+169 KGSLPLESSI

-221 YENIITYMNEIRK
+221 YENIITHMNEIRK

-243 LSLLDDCEK
+243 LSLLEDCEK

-267 RINKTQTVDTGNASL
+267 RINETQTVDTGNASL

-291 KIKSKNI
+291 KINVKNI

-305 DDDIPMDKVDFYVL
+305 DDDTPMDKIDFYVL

-332 SMSIKKIILDIY
+332 SKSIKKIILDIY
-344 KESNDFFIDIKNTS
+344 KESNDFVVDIKNTN

-363 IDNPSFNTTKEDCGH
+363 VDNPNFNTTKEDCGH
-378 GFGMRSIMNIV
+378 GFEMRSIVNIV
-389 NKYHGVI
+389 NKYHGEI

-405 IIQIRIKSCTDNHY
+405 SVQIRIKSTY
-419 NTM
+419 NQ